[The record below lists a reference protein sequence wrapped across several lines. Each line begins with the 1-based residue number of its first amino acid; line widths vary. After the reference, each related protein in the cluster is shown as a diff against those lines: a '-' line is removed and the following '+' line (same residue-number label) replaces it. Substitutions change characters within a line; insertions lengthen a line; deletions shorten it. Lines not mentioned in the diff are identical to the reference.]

1 MNRVTSGFGPS
12 FADELEELYRLDAS
26 EPEPEDEDGDDGD
39 GDGED
44 GDDGEDD
51 DDGEFKPGEMPHP

>member
-1 MNRVTSGFGPS
+1 MGTAVVAEDLPD
-12 FADELEELYRLDAS
+12 ADELEELYRLDAS

-44 GDDGEDD
+44 DENGEDD